1 MTIRLDKGDL
11 WQEQLLSDCYL
22 YLALLQLPS
31 AMRRLLCQ
39 QRTGMNGLKAINVGD
54 RVKIKIGGQADGG
67 GLSGRKGKVISEVC
81 GMFRVITDDGLWH
94 VDGYFRLTDLQR
106 IDDG

>member
-1 MTIRLDKGDL
+1 MRCL
-11 WQEQLLSDCYL
+11 C
-22 YLALLQLPS
+22 LALLQLPS
-31 AMRRLLCQ
+31 AMRRLLCR
-39 QRTGMNGLKAINVGD
+39 QRTGMNGLKAIDVGD

-67 GLSGRKGKVISEVC
+67 GLSGRKGKVVSKVC
-81 GMFRVITDDGLWH
+81 GMYRVITDDGFWD

>member
-1 MTIRLDKGDL
+1 MHYLCL
-11 WQEQLLSDCYL
+11 ALSQLL
-22 YLALLQLPS
+22 S
-31 AMRRLLCQ
+31 AMRRLLCRQ
-39 QRTGMNGLKAINVGD
+39 KTGTNGLEKIINVGD

-67 GLSGRKGKVISEVC
+67 GLSGRKGKVVSEIC
-81 GMFRVITDDGLWH
+81 GMYRVITDDGLWR